1 MILVVLRRSTFA
13 LVLVPFLL
21 LGGQISLHAQ
31 YSVGASPGLNA
42 ALVRLFGEHK
52 AFVAQLEIRVVD
64 GQGKETFNAPMKFKL
79 LDGKMRG
86 DLDVARLKSQD
97 LPALAATAATSVGM
111 EEVIT
116 LVRPDKQ
123 ETYLVYP
130 AFKACIVAP
139 IDPEDLAAWKQPA
152 RIEKTRLGNEVIDG
166 HPCVKNRVVVTEADG
181 RMHEATVWHASDLKA
196 FPLQVHTVDGADTI
210 KLHFRQVRFEQPT
223 TKDFDL
229 PAGTE
234 KFEDVQ
240 DLTKAIMKRFISDAL
255 GGTSKS
261 GRSN

>member
-1 MILVVLRRSTFA
+1 MVILVVLRRLIFA
-13 LVLVPFLL
+13 LLLVLFFLS
-21 LGGQISLHAQ
+21 GGQVSLLAQ

-42 ALVRLFGEHK
+42 ALVRLLGEHK
-52 AFVAQLEIRVVD
+52 AFVAQLEIRVED

-79 LDGKMRG
+79 LEGKMRG
-86 DLDVARLKSQD
+86 DLDVTRLRSKE
-97 LPALAATAATSVGM
+97 LPAFAASAATSVGM

-123 ETYLVYP
+123 ETYLLYP

-139 IDPEDLAAWKQPA
+139 IDPEDLAALKQPA
-152 RIEKTRLGNEVIDG
+152 RIEKTRLGSEVIDG

-181 RMHEATVWHASDLKA
+181 VKHEATVWHASDLKG
-196 FPLQVHTVDGADTI
+196 FPLQVHTVDGTDTI
-210 KLHFRQVRFEQPT
+210 KLHFRQVRFEQPAA
-223 TKDFDL
+223 KDFDL

-240 DLTKAIMKRFISDAL
+240 DLTKAVMKRLISDAVGL
-255 GGTSKS
+255 G
-261 GRSN
+261 N